1 MEVVIRHWHFAHG
14 VASTIPKE
22 ETERQ
27 ATDPPIFLA
36 YFYTGHISPL
46 QQLPDTTESK
56 HEHNPICGTVH
67 STTVSACPHP
77 KHEYG

>member
-1 MEVVIRHWHFAHG
+1 MSLRNSKSSSGDAFMEVVIRHWHFAHG

-27 ATDPPIFLA
+27 ATEPPIFLA

-56 HEHNPICGTVH
+56 HDP
-67 STTVSACPHP
+67 
-77 KHEYG
+77 

>member
-27 ATDPPIFLA
+27 ATEPPIFLA

-46 QQLPDTTESK
+46 RSYQILQK
-56 HEHNPICGTVH
+56 VNMNHNPLCGTVH